1 MTSLRNKWT
10 IATIAVLCWA
20 IAASLVS
27 GYYYY
32 QYSDLITRLEKSGEG
47 GLTAVGI
54 NLGID
59 YGNGTRIWYNGTKG
73 VTLYDAMVKAGW
85 SIESESYGVMGLYI
99 KSINGVKESSSNM
112 RYWGWWS
119 WTDFGW
125 YHGQAACD
133 KYVVS
138 PGEVILWYYSPTDP
152 QTYEMS
158 APP

>member
-1 MTSLRNKWT
+1 LMLLKNRWAL
-10 IATIAVLCWA
+10 ATLTVLCWA
-20 IAASLVS
+20 IAASLLS

-32 QYSDLITRLEKSGEG
+32 QYSDLTARIGKS
-47 GLTAVGI
+47 GLTAAGI

-59 YGNGTRIWYNGTKG
+59 YGNGTRVWYNGTKG
-73 VTLYDAMVKAGW
+73 ITLYEAMVNAGW
-85 SIESESYGVMGLYI
+85 EIESQSYGAMGLYI
-99 KSINGVKESSSNM
+99 KSINGVEESPANM

-138 PGEVILWYYSPTDP
+138 PGEIILWYYSPTDP
-152 QTYEMS
+152 QTFEMS
-158 APP
+158 APE

>member
-1 MTSLRNKWT
+1 MTSLKNKWA
-10 IATIAVLCWA
+10 IAAIVVLCWA
-20 IAASLVS
+20 IASSLVS
-27 GYYYY
+27 LYYYY
-32 QYSDLITRLEKSGEG
+32 QYSDLIMRLERSSES

-54 NLGID
+54 NLGVD
-59 YGNGTRIWYNGTKG
+59 YGNGTRVWYNGTKG
-73 VTLYDAMVKAGW
+73 VTLYDAMVNAGW
-85 SIESESYGVMGLYI
+85 KIASESYGVMGLYI
-99 KSINGVKESSSNM
+99 KSINGVEESSSNM

-138 PGEVILWYYSPTDP
+138 SGETILWYYSPTDP